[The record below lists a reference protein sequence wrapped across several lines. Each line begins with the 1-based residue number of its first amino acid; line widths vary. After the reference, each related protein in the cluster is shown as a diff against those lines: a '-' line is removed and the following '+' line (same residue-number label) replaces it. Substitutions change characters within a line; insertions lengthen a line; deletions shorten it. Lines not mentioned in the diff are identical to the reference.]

1 MEHREKK
8 ILLVDDEPAILDLFK
23 NYLNMDRQLYGVMTA
38 GNVQEAV
45 EILTHEKISLVVSD
59 IRMPGISGLDLL
71 AIIRSRYPGTK
82 VILVTGYGSPEI
94 REEVKQS
101 GCHFLEKPIELRKL
115 RELINREISKKEEDG
130 FGGTLKNIQLSDL
143 IQMCCLSDISTA
155 IRVQQASQEGTIFIE
170 EGRILH
176 AVCGRHQGEEAFYE
190 ILGWRS
196 GSFETIGHIAVA
208 QITIQKNW
216 EFLLMEGVRR
226 IDEAFAKIQ
235 KESERREGAE
245 VSISKL
251 RVLVADDSP
260 IMCKILKDLIEAEGD
275 ITVVGTAKNGEEAIR
290 KVEELNPDIVTLDVN
305 MPVMDGSTALKHIMI
320 KKPCPV
326 AIIGATDSKVA
337 DILDFLR
344 FGAVDFIK
352 KPVKA
357 KNMVQQQAELNRR
370 IRLAAKARIANFKMA
385 KSPKVLPKE
394 LKSDIQVSGN
404 PQALAVISSGAGGY
418 GELIK
423 IIPRLPGNLN
433 ICIVVLQAMPQ
444 SFVLPLADYFNQR
457 SRLRVLP
464 LESDSRIVR
473 GTCYIAAN
481 ISSNFSLELEKAPDA
496 EILHIATN
504 DSEQTSAPNAFDRFL
519 CSVADSFAGKVL
531 VLLLSGADAGNMDG
545 LRRIQE
551 KHGKIITQ
559 KLDTC
564 MIPEPLERLIR
575 EQISA
580 SEADSDEMIRQ
591 IMELRV

>member
-1 MEHREKK
+1 MENTEKK

-23 NYLNMDRQLYGVMTA
+23 NYLNMDRRLYTVMTA

-45 EILTHEKISLVVSD
+45 GILAHEKISLVVSD
-59 IRMPGISGLDLL
+59 IKMPGISGLDLL
-71 AIIRSRYPGTK
+71 AIIRSRYPGIK
-82 VILVTGYGSPEI
+82 VILITGYGSPEI
-94 REEVKQS
+94 REEVKQC
-101 GCHFLEKPIELRKL
+101 GCHFFEKPVELRKL

-196 GSFETIGHIAVA
+196 GSFETIGHVAVS

-216 EFLLMEGVRR
+216 EFLLMEGCRR
-226 IDEAFAKIQ
+226 IDEAAVKIQ
-235 KESERREGAE
+235 KQSDRRESAE
-245 VSISKL
+245 RPISKKL
-251 RVLVADDSP
+251 RVVIADDSP
-260 IMCKILKDLIEAEGD
+260 IMCKILKDLLEAEGD
-275 ITVVGTAKNGEEAIR
+275 ITVVGTAKNGEEALK

-326 AIIGATDSKVA
+326 VIIGATDNKVA

-352 KPVKA
+352 KPVKN
-357 KNMVQQQAELNRR
+357 KNMAEQQAELIRR
-370 IRLAAKARIANFKMA
+370 IRLAAKAKIASFKMA
-385 KSPKVLPKE
+385 KSPKILPE
-394 LKSDIQVSGN
+394 ALKSDVQVSGN
-404 PQALAVISSGAGGY
+404 PKALAVISSGAGGY
-418 GELIK
+418 AELIK

-433 ICIVVLQAMPQ
+433 ICIVILQAMPQ
-444 SFVLPLADYFNQR
+444 SFVQPLSDYFSQR

-464 LESDSRIVR
+464 LESNSKIVG

-481 ISSNFSLELEKAPDA
+481 ISSDFSLELEKNTDA
-496 EILHIATN
+496 EILHITAKH
-504 DSEQTSAPNAFDRFL
+504 SEQPNAFDSFL
-519 CSVADSFAGKVL
+519 YSVADTFAGPVL
-531 VLLLSGADAGNMDG
+531 VLLLSGGDAGNMDG

-551 KHGKIITQ
+551 KQGKIITQ
-559 KLDTC
+559 KMDTC
-564 MIPEPLERLIR
+564 MVSESLERIIR
-575 EQISA
+575 EQLSA
-580 SEADSDEMIRQ
+580 SEADSDEMIRR
-591 IMELRV
+591 ILELSEK